1 MSQMLYKNRT
11 DRPLVWRCGT
21 GPGSW
26 TDYKAG
32 PGKFC
37 IAPSGY
43 REQMR
48 REGFTPTDELPD
60 DERPDIPIDESS
72 VTMGKVQ
79 RKVFVEDPEDGERL
93 ERAVPTRPL
102 ADLPVFARPQA
113 TRPTAPPP
121 ASRPQI
127 DMSAA
132 PADGPMA
139 LANVEP
145 LPDLPPPPADE
156 PVATPGVALTAKA
169 VLAGDMSVET
179 PAEPHGGAVA
189 PAGAAMPAPP
199 SERDTKPEKPSAKDK
214 AKK

>member
-11 DRPLVWRCGT
+11 DRKLLWRCGT

-26 TDYKAG
+26 VDYKAD
-32 PGKFC
+32 PGEFA
-37 IAPSGY
+37 IAPAGY

-48 REGFTPTDELPD
+48 REGFTPADELPE
-60 DERPDIPIDESS
+60 DERPNIPIAASS
-72 VTMGKVQ
+72 VAHGKVQ
-79 RKVFVEDPEDGERL
+79 RKVFVEDPEDGEKL

-102 ADLPVFARPQA
+102 AEIPRPVA
-113 TRPTAPPP
+113 TRPTAPP
-121 ASRPQI
+121 AASSRPQI
-127 DMSAA
+127 DLSAA

-156 PVATPGVALTAKA
+156 PAVALSAKA

-179 PAEPHGGAVA
+179 PGEASEGAVA
-189 PAGAAMPAPP
+189 PAGAVMPAPP
-199 SERDTKPEKPSAKDK
+199 AERETKPEKPSSKDK